1 MGDMVLTNVAM
12 NPGVS
17 IPWSS
22 GGDRADGSPSPT
34 MDLYNPGWAR
44 WFNMIK
50 EQTGE
55 YPVFGMRGSSLNKLP
70 TAKNEQG
77 LAPDS
82 TYYTNQVG
90 PQAWGTGNAHAGP
103 RPFAEDPRLQPPP
116 ASLTAIQRK
125 VGR

>member
-1 MGDMVLTNVAM
+1 MVLTNVAM

-55 YPVFGMRGSSLNKLP
+55 YPVFGARGSSLNKLP
-70 TAKNEQG
+70 TAKNSQG

-82 TYYTNQVG
+82 TYYTNQI
-90 PQAWGTGNAHAGP
+90 GP
-103 RPFAEDPRLQPPP
+103 RPWAEDPRLQPPP
-116 ASLTAIQRK
+116 PSLTAVQRK